1 MKIISQ
7 KEKGVLSFHLN
18 GVLFMKFRILPILAM
33 AISIATFFTACEK
46 SYTCKYDEKKQTL
59 ACVEKTYKTVKIEG
73 KTWLAENL
81 NRIDIAGAS
90 NFCYNDDVQK
100 CKQYGSL
107 YPYEAAT
114 RICPDGWSLPTQ
126 NDFEEAA
133 QAIENLAIQKAG
145 FRYYDGKSADEGISA
160 SFWTSDSF
168 DDSRAVM
175 VRVTESVAYEHFN
188 KNIAASVRCVKK

>member
-7 KEKGVLSFHLN
+7 KKKSVLSFIYLN
-18 GVLFMKFRILPILAM
+18 GVLFMNFRILSILAM
-33 AISIATFFTACEK
+33 TISATLFTACEK
-46 SYTCKYDEKKQTL
+46 SYTCQYDENKQTL
-59 ACVEKTYKTVKIEG
+59 ACVEKTYKTVKIG
-73 KTWLAENL
+73 KKPWLAENL

-90 NFCYNDDVQK
+90 NFCYNDDIQK

-107 YPYEAAT
+107 YPYKAAV
-114 RICPDGWSLPTQ
+114 RICPDGWTLPSQ
-126 NDFEEAA
+126 KDFEEAV
-133 QAIENLAIQKAG
+133 QATERLAIQKAG

-175 VRVTESVAYEHFN
+175 VRVAESIAYEHFN

>member
-7 KEKGVLSFHLN
+7 KKKSVLSFIYLN
-18 GVLFMKFRILPILAM
+18 GVLFMNFRILSILAM
-33 AISIATFFTACEK
+33 TISATLFTACEK
-46 SYTCKYDEKKQTL
+46 SYTCQYDEKKQTL
-59 ACVEKTYKTVKIEG
+59 ACVEKTYRTVKIGEM
-73 KTWLAENL
+73 TWLAENL

-90 NFCYNDDVQK
+90 NFCYNDDIQK

-107 YPYEAAT
+107 YPYEAAA
-114 RICPDGWSLPTQ
+114 RICPDGWTLPSQ
-126 NDFEEAA
+126 KDFEEASQSPEA
-133 QAIENLAIQKAG
+133 LAIQKAG

-160 SFWTSDSF
+160 SFWTSDNF

-175 VRVTESVAYEHFN
+175 VRAAEDFAYEHFN